1 MTKTY
6 DQLKKQIEVL
16 SQQAEAV
23 RRKEVA
29 GVVAR
34 IKEAIQAYELT
45 AEDLGFGTG
54 RASAG
59 RKAGA
64 KKARPAAKGRRRSA
78 AAATTPRYRDP
89 DGNVWGG
96 RGPRPKWLREA
107 IASGRKLEEF
117 AV

>member
-6 DQLKKQIEVL
+6 DQLKKQIEAL

-45 AEDLGFGTG
+45 AEDLGFGSG
-54 RASAG
+54 RAGAG
-59 RKAGA
+59 RKPGA
-64 KKARPAAKGRRRSA
+64 NTSRPAAKGRRRA
-78 AAATTPRYRDP
+78 AGSTTPRYRDP
-89 DGNVWGG
+89 AGNVWGG